1 MKKFSAFLSEA
12 ERSFAAKEAEK
23 LRLKHVGYGKYA
35 DASGNVTHFTKNG
48 KLEKITGKEGG
59 ASTETP
65 TNGEESN
72 ADGGVDQGTIS
83 ITF

>member
-48 KLEKITGKEGG
+48 KL
-59 ASTETP
+59 
-65 TNGEESN
+65 
-72 ADGGVDQGTIS
+72 
-83 ITF
+83 